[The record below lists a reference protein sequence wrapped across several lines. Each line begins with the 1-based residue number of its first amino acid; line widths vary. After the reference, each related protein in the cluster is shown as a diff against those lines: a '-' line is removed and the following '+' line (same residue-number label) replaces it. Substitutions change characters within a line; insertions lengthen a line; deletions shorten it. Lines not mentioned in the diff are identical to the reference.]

1 MVMKISVN
9 KIQKNKAA
17 DKQMCLQIFTT
28 RWIHF
33 LTKNA
38 FDFREKKT
46 THDHISLAQSNSW
59 NIQN

>member
-17 DKQMCLQIFTT
+17 DKQMCLQICTT

-38 FDFREKKT
+38 FDFSEKET
-46 THDHISLAQSNSW
+46 TNDHISLAQSNSW
-59 NIQN
+59 NMQN